1 MTPWEDRND
10 RPRVVLDDEGSR
22 YAGSRHAPQHALAA
36 MNSPHK
42 CKGVALITALL
53 IIALATVAATSF
65 VTQQQLDIR
74 RTGNLINGDQAWTY
88 ATAGEGWAKLVL
100 RQDKENDA
108 KNNTFT
114 DDLTEPWAQ
123 PLAPDKLPGGHTAV
137 RITDAQARLNL
148 NNLVMPDANAA
159 DDEQGGTTNP
169 LEAATASQGLVDEG
183 SQIDQVTYIELQR
196 LLTRFHLDQGIADAI
211 VDWID
216 RDVNPRG
223 YYGAED
229 DYYSG
234 LKHPYRTANQPM
246 ASISELRLI
255 RGFTEKAYQKI
266 LPFVTALPTHTNIN
280 VNTAPAEILAALPIM
295 DPESAVALT
304 KLRQENPFK
313 TTQDFEKAFS
323 SVAGIRQGPATA
335 VTGIDVT
342 TQYFDVTVDTR
353 IGYGRASINSLLYRD
368 EQGDIKMIRRA
379 QGGL

>member
-1 MTPWEDRND
+1 
-10 RPRVVLDDEGSR
+10 
-22 YAGSRHAPQHALAA
+22 

-42 CKGVALITALL
+42 CEGVALITALL
-53 IIALATVAATSF
+53 IIALATVAAASF

-74 RTGNLINGDQAWTY
+74 RTGNLINGDQAWAY
-88 ATAGEGWAKLVL
+88 ATAGEGWAKLIL
-100 RQDKENDA
+100 RRDQQNDA
-108 KNNTFT
+108 KDNIFT

-148 NNLVMPDANAA
+148 NNLVPDPNAA
-159 DDEQGGTTNP
+159 EITQTGTTTP
-169 LEAATASQGLVDEG
+169 LQGAANASQGLMETQDTQRGEATLI
-183 SQIDQVTYIELQR
+183 QLAR
-196 LLTRFHLDQGIADAI
+196 LLAQLQLNPALADTI
-211 VDWID
+211 VDWVD
-216 RDVNPRG
+216 ADLNARG
-223 YYGAED
+223 SYGAED

-246 ASISELRLI
+246 ASISELRLV

-266 LPFVTALPTHTNIN
+266 LPFVTALPTHTDIN
-280 VNTAPAEILAALPIM
+280 VNTAPMEILATLPNM
-295 DPESAVALT
+295 VASGAVNLI
-304 KLRQENPFK
+304 KLRQGNPFE
-313 TTQDFEKAFS
+313 TIQDFQSALS
-323 SVAGIRQGPATA
+323 TVAGVPQGPATA
-335 VTGIDVT
+335 VTGVDVT